1 MAENEPTSTV
11 TPSAEPETTSPA
23 AADRTA
29 DAQVVDEAAANVA
42 GHIVP
47 ADEAHVDP
55 QELMGGEV
63 AEPEHTDEKSDKPYE
78 PFGVINSRP

>member
-1 MAENEPTSTV
+1 MAENEPTSTA
-11 TPSAEPETTSPA
+11 TPSAAPETTSPV
-23 AADRTA
+23 TA
-29 DAQVVDEAAANVA
+29 DTQVVDEAAANVA

-47 ADEAHVDP
+47 AEEAHVDP

-63 AEPEHTDEKSDKPYE
+63 AEPEHADEKSEKPYE

>member
-11 TPSAEPETTSPA
+11 TPSAPAEGTTPA
-23 AADRTA
+23 TA
-29 DAQVVDEAAANVA
+29 TLPTDTQVVNEAAAGVA
-42 GHIVP
+42 DHIVP
-47 ADEAHVDP
+47 ADEQHIEP

-63 AEPEHTDEKSDKPYE
+63 AEPEHADEASDKPYE

>member
-11 TPSAEPETTSPA
+11 TPSAEPKTTSPVA
-23 AADRTA
+23 VAPTA

-42 GHIVP
+42 GHVVP

-63 AEPEHTDEKSDKPYE
+63 AEPEHEEKSDKPYE